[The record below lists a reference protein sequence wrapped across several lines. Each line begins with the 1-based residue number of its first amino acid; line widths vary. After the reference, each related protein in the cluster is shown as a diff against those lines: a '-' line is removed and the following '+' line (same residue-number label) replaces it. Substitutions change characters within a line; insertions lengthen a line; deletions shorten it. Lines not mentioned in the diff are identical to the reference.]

1 MNGGQITPSHVVGAY
16 RALRA
21 LGPAAPRTEPV
32 DEDDTFRHIGDIAHE
47 CLVEMMTGVIERWRA
62 GNHG

>member
-21 LGPAAPRTEPV
+21 LGPAPPRREQA
-32 DEDDTFRHIGDIAHE
+32 DEDDAFRHIGDIAHE